1 MAGVNK
7 VIIIGNLG
15 NDPDMRYM
23 PSGEAVAN
31 LSIATSETWNDRN
44 TGEKREK
51 TEWHRVVAFRKLAE
65 IIGQYC
71 KKGSKIYIE
80 GKLQTRKWT
89 DQGGQNRYTTEI
101 IADEMQMLDS
111 RGSGGGDWGSSQ
123 GQDYGNRGQ
132 GGYNNANRGGGYGN
146 QGGDDYGY
154 NDYGNSGGGN
164 QRNSMPNKPVP
175 PQNDNGGFGGPA
187 LDQDTFDDDIPF

>member
-7 VIIIGNLG
+7 VIILGRLG

-31 LSIATSETWNDRN
+31 LSIATSETWTDKN

-71 KKGSKIYIE
+71 KKGDQIYIE
-80 GKLQTRKWT
+80 GKLQTRKWS
-89 DQGGQNRYTTEI
+89 DKNGQDHYTTEI
-101 IADEMQMLDS
+101 IADQMQML
-111 RGSGGGDWGSSQ
+111 GSKEGRVRDTEDKPNTG
-123 GQDYGNRGQ
+123 GNRCPD
-132 GGYNNANRGGGYGN
+132 N
-146 QGGDDYGY
+146 
-154 NDYGNSGGGN
+154 
-164 QRNSMPNKPVP
+164 
-175 PQNDNGGFGGPA
+175 PQ
-187 LDQDTFDDDIPF
+187 TFDDDIPF

>member
-31 LSIATSETWNDRN
+31 LSIATSETWTDRN

-71 KKGSKIYIE
+71 KKGDQIYIE
-80 GKLQTRKWT
+80 GKLQTRKWA
-89 DQGGQNRYTTEI
+89 DKNGQDHYTTEI
-101 IADEMQMLDS
+101 IADQMQML
-111 RGSGGGDWGSSQ
+111 GGKED
-123 GQDYGNRGQ
+123 RGQ
-132 GGYNNANRGGGYGN
+132 RERQNEKPGRFSDPPPNSAPQTFN
-146 QGGDDYGY
+146 DD
-154 NDYGNSGGGN
+154 
-164 QRNSMPNKPVP
+164 M
-175 PQNDNGGFGGPA
+175 
-187 LDQDTFDDDIPF
+187 IPF

>member
-31 LSIATSETWNDRN
+31 LSIATSETWTDRN

-89 DQGGQNRYTTEI
+89 DQSGQNRYTTEI

-111 RGSGGGDWGSSQ
+111 RSSGGGDWGSSQ

-132 GGYNNANRGGGYGN
+132 GGNLTDRK
-146 QGGDDYGY
+146 
-154 NDYGNSGGGN
+154 S
-164 QRNSMPNKPVP
+164 VV
-175 PQNDNGGFGGPA
+175 
-187 LDQDTFDDDIPF
+187 

>member
-31 LSIATSETWNDRN
+31 LSIATSETWTDRN

-71 KKGSKIYIE
+71 KKGS
-80 GKLQTRKWT
+80 
-89 DQGGQNRYTTEI
+89 EI

-132 GGYNNANRGGGYGN
+132 GGYNNANRGGYGN